1 MQTKPLFEVNEVD
14 RQFYERRLRDFLPR
28 RIIDIHTRI
37 FQNRDYGPEGAFGGD
52 SRILRGAGW
61 R

>member
-14 RQFYERRLRDFLPR
+14 RQFYVRLL
-28 RIIDIHTRI
+28 
-37 FQNRDYGPEGAFGGD
+37 RDYGPEGAFGGD